1 VPWSLVPVL
10 NCGNQLK
17 FIQTPTSSTIHY
29 PLVNWIRFHFATP
42 SRRSPT
48 ATGDLTRSQA
58 HKLGRSCSRD
68 TVRGAWA
75 WHDGDS
81 DARRPKSARS
91 EGRDDAVCMTI
102 RHHEEAWR
110 SITSIIAR
118 QDPHRER
125 SRWDHRR
132 LGHRDC
138 WNQVQYES
146 HLGVRESIHVSWP
159 ALLLLHSS
167 TARPALERSIIAPR
181 SHCLRQHLQCHSGRR
196 RIVRSRPSSVAPC
209 ISSRS
214 TSWQGQCQQDTIRAA
229 AKGMHSSDRTD
240 PLHSAVDTLFG
251 GRWS

>member
-159 ALLLLHSS
+159 ALLPQFHCATCSRAEHHRPEIPLPS
-167 TARPALERSIIAPR
+167 TTPAVPFRPPPYRAQPPFVSRSVHLIALDKLARPMSAG
-181 SHCLRQHLQCHSGRR
+181 HDT
-196 RIVRSRPSSVAPC
+196 SRG
-209 ISSRS
+209 
-214 TSWQGQCQQDTIRAA
+214 QGDAQ
-229 AKGMHSSDRTD
+229 
-240 PLHSAVDTLFG
+240 
-251 GRWS
+251 